1 MKLLTKNRS
10 YKTVRSPEELLRFF
24 EKRGGKI
31 LCFEGVRKSGK
42 TTLLRK
48 FLSLRDLHYVLPI
61 VYTTMGE
68 GVRTPHDLKHRVNH
82 IDFLNGS
89 VFVLD
94 FLRQAALTETS
105 LNNPILIFMNRC
117 YLSVL
122 VYNLEEVQRF
132 FLQKFVEWA
141 IELKLW
147 IVLVTTP
154 YSTLVE
160 RTKKGEKHRSWG
172 WEFSDDPAESVRIE
186 LERYAAAVGTFEEL
200 GFHNFVIYKGE
211 NIEHSRAKR

>member
-1 MKLLTKNRS
+1 MKRLTKSRV
-10 YKTVRSPEELLRFF
+10 YKVVKSPEELLRLF
-24 EKRGGKI
+24 ERDGGKI

-42 TTLLRK
+42 TTLLKK
-48 FLSLRDLHYVLPI
+48 FLQLQDFHYVTPI

-68 GVRTPHDLKHRVNH
+68 GVKTPHNLKHRVNH
-82 IDFLNGS
+82 VDFLNGS

-94 FLRQAALTETS
+94 FLRQEQRAGGWVPES
-105 LNNPILIFMNRC
+105 LILMNRC

-141 IELKLW
+141 LELNLW
-147 IVLVTTP
+147 IVLVMTP
-154 YSTLVE
+154 YATLVE
-160 RTKKGEKHRSWG
+160 RTRRGEKHRSWG

-186 LERYAAAVGTFEEL
+186 LERYASAIGTFEEL
-200 GFHNFVIYKGE
+200 GFHNFIIYEGAKV
-211 NIEHSRAKR
+211 EHKRTKR

>member
-1 MKLLTKNRS
+1 MRRPTKSRV
-10 YKTVRSPEELLRFF
+10 YKVVKSPEELLRLF
-24 EKRGGKI
+24 ERDGGKI

-42 TTLLRK
+42 TTLLKK
-48 FLSLRDLHYVLPI
+48 FLQLQDFHYVTPI

-68 GVRTPHDLKHRVNH
+68 GVKTPHDLKHRVNH
-82 IDFLNGS
+82 VDFLNGS

-94 FLRQAALTETS
+94 FLRQEQRAGGWVPES
-105 LNNPILIFMNRC
+105 LILMNRC

-141 IELKLW
+141 LELNLW
-147 IVLVTTP
+147 IVLVMTP
-154 YSTLVE
+154 YATLVE
-160 RTKKGEKHRSWG
+160 RTRRGEKHRSWG

-186 LERYAAAVGTFEEL
+186 LERYASAIGTFEEL
-200 GFHNFVIYKGE
+200 GFHNFIIYEGAKV
-211 NIEHSRAKR
+211 EHKRTKR

>member
-1 MKLLTKNRS
+1 VRRPTKSRV
-10 YKTVRSPEELLRFF
+10 YKVVKSPEELLRLF
-24 EKRGGKI
+24 ERDGGKI

-42 TTLLRK
+42 TTLLKK
-48 FLSLRDLHYVLPI
+48 FLQLQDFHYVTPI

-68 GVRTPHDLKHRVNH
+68 GVKTPHNLKHRVNH
-82 IDFLNGS
+82 VDFLNGS

-94 FLRQAALTETS
+94 FLRQEQRAGGWVPES
-105 LNNPILIFMNRC
+105 LILMNRC

-141 IELKLW
+141 LELNLW
-147 IVLVTTP
+147 IVLVMTP
-154 YSTLVE
+154 YATLVE
-160 RTKKGEKHRSWG
+160 RTRRGEKHRSWG

-186 LERYAAAVGTFEEL
+186 LERYASAIGTFEEL
-200 GFHNFVIYKGE
+200 GFHNFIIYEGAKV
-211 NIEHSRAKR
+211 EHKRTKR